1 MKNRSI
7 AIGISIA
14 AAVCA
19 VCLAAAPTVINNS
32 SGTVQV
38 PAGGGNTVYLPNNSY
53 ADYSTT
59 GGSMK
64 QAFDNYR
71 QQTDAK
77 LASINQQLS
86 DVSQQL
92 QNVGAGG
99 GTGDSSQVLKKLTT
113 IEQNISNINARL
125 KKVEDMV
132 KLQSI
137 SIKRLQGH
145 AVTADI
151 NAPRDVNETKK

>member
-7 AIGISIA
+7 AIGIGIA

-19 VCLAAAPTVINNS
+19 VCLAAPNIINNS

-53 ADYSTT
+53 SDYSTA

-64 QAFDNYR
+64 QAFDSYR

-77 LASINQQLS
+77 LANINQQLS

-92 QNVGAGG
+92 QNVTAGG
-99 GTGDSSQVLKKLTT
+99 GTGDSSQILKKLTA
-113 IEQNISNINARL
+113 IETNISNINARL

-145 AVTADI
+145 TVAAEANAV
-151 NAPRDVNETKK
+151 PRDANETKK